1 MRAIAANGEE
11 VGQKIDASMVLLWYK
26 HFSNSRTSSK
36 ENIASMTREGVYP
49 RMLKA
54 MTGGLSRSLGHHEGS

>member
-11 VGQKIDASMVLLWYK
+11 VGQKIDASMVFIVWYK

-36 ENIASMTREGVYP
+36 ENIASMTREGI
-49 RMLKA
+49 R
-54 MTGGLSRSLGHHEGS
+54 GC